1 MNVFQRIFS
10 IEGKLILEFRK
21 NRTGL
26 IKKEDSEEIWLKEI
40 RKKQKIY
47 LKKEQYEGLASL
59 EIEVVKPHENSVEA

>member
-1 MNVFQRIFS
+1 MFFQRIFS
-10 IEGKLILEFRK
+10 IEGKLILEFRR

-47 LKKEQYEGLASL
+47 LKKEKYEGLASL
-59 EIEVVKPHENSVEA
+59 EIEVVKPHESSVET